1 MMRTFVAVEVASQ
14 DAIRSMI
21 EFQKM
26 LLNAGLKAKP
36 VGTNQLHFT
45 LMFLGE
51 ISEPMLDSIK
61 SKLVDINFDPIQVTY
76 QGVGAFPSFKSPRV
90 IWIGVDNIAAPRL
103 KELAKEIETRLITL
117 GFRSD
122 KEFTPHI
129 TLFRVKDRMKN
140 VGDIMVYKDRIFGSD
155 LLSEVK
161 VKKSDLTPSGPVYTD
176 LFIIK
181 KSG

>member
-1 MMRTFVAVEVASQ
+1 MRTFVAVEVASQ
-14 DAIRSMI
+14 DAIRSML

-36 VGTNQLHFT
+36 VGANQLHFT
-45 LMFLGE
+45 LLFLGE

-61 SKLVDINFDPIQVTY
+61 SKMVDINFDPIHVTY

-103 KELAKEIETRLITL
+103 EQLAREIEARLSTL

-129 TLFRVKDRMKN
+129 TLFRIKDGIKN
-140 VGDIMVYKDRIFGSD
+140 AGDIMGYKDRIFGND

-161 VKKSDLTPSGPVYTD
+161 VKKSDLTPSGPLYTD
-176 LFIIK
+176 LFVI

>member
-1 MMRTFVAVEVASQ
+1 ML
-14 DAIRSMI
+14 

-26 LLNAGLKAKP
+26 LLSAGLKAKP
-36 VGTNQLHFT
+36 VGADQLHFT

-61 SKLVDINFDPIQVTY
+61 SKLVDTNFDPVQVTY
-76 QGVGAFPSFKSPRV
+76 QDVGAFPSFKSPRV
-90 IWIGVDNIAAPRL
+90 IWIGVDDIAALRL
-103 KELAKEIETRLITL
+103 KRLAREIEVRLSTL

-122 KEFTPHI
+122 KEFAPHI

-140 VGDIMVYKDRIFGSD
+140 AGDFMEYKDRIFGSD

-161 VKKSDLTPSGPVYTD
+161 VKKSDLTPSCPVYTD
-176 LFIIK
+176 LFVI

>member
-1 MMRTFVAVEVASQ
+1 MRTFVAVEVASQ

-21 EFQKM
+21 EFQKT
-26 LLNAGLKAKP
+26 LLSAGLKAKP
-36 VGTNQLHFT
+36 VGANQLHFT

-51 ISEPMLDSIK
+51 ISEAMLDSIK
-61 SKLVDINFDPIQVTY
+61 SKLVDINFEPMQVTY
-76 QGVGAFPSFKSPRV
+76 QGVGAFPSLKSPRV

-103 KELAKEIETRLITL
+103 KQLAREIEARLSTL

-122 KEFTPHI
+122 KEFAPHI
-129 TLFRVKDRMKN
+129 TLFRVKDRVKN
-140 VGDIMVYKDRIFGSD
+140 VGNIMEYKDNIFGSD

-181 KSG
+181 SG